1 LLDLVRVN
9 PGLAIVLALLGA
21 CALVLGL
28 LALIMARAGA
38 SLRPLAWLGGF
49 MALVIGPQ
57 LAGHTYNALALKEQE
72 APRSAALARM
82 TARPAAHT
90 DDARALFG
98 ADVDPALV
106 VDVRAAYGDVLRAA
120 ESAQFAALP
129 SGDSALLAR
138 FADASAAEQAWLEY
152 LRVSGL
158 SAQRGEGDSVRG
170 YAVTRLAGD
179 RAYVYQAGRMLGV
192 WTGKD
197 DAAIRARM
205 AAGGFDVPGNAPL
218 AAGTGTR
225 STLYA
230 GALPTP
236 LLFALAVPYLFVV
249 VLFYF
254 KGAAWAGTRPAK
266 PGTSPVAE
274 AELRARLQSLNDLDV
289 PFRIESGREPGTL
302 IASVRYGDAKWLD
315 LARARTLRRAFRVR
329 LTLDPSTNTVR
340 ATDFFTRF
348 DASVG
353 ADGVSAEWRAGLG
366 IVFFQVE
373 HERVLGL
380 QLDTHGRFTPN
391 LSYAY
396 SFDLRELK
404 EPLIAAVTRA
414 GWRYRPTIWE
424 GPRWLHWLTA

>member
-1 LLDLVRVN
+1 MLDLFRVN
-9 PGLAIVLALLGA
+9 PALAIVLALLGA
-21 CALVLGL
+21 CVFVLGL
-28 LALIMARAGA
+28 LALIMTRAGA

-49 MALVIGPQ
+49 MALVTAPQ
-57 LAGHTYNALALKEQE
+57 IAGHTFNALAITEQE
-72 APRSAALARM
+72 APRSAALARL
-82 TARPAAHT
+82 TEQPRTHT
-90 DDARALFG
+90 GDARALFG

-106 VDVRAAYGDVLRAA
+106 VDVRAAYGDVFRDA

-129 SGDSALLAR
+129 SGDSVLLAR
-138 FADASAAEQAWLEY
+138 FADASATEQAWLDY

-158 SAQRGEGDSVRG
+158 NGLRGEGDSARG
-170 YAVTRLAGD
+170 YAVTRLPGD
-179 RAYVYQAGRMLGV
+179 RAYVFQAGRMLGA

-205 AAGGFDVPGNAPL
+205 AAGGFHAPSNAPL
-218 AAGTGTR
+218 TGGTGTP
-225 STLYA
+225 SAVYA

-236 LLFALAVPYLFVV
+236 LLVALAVPYFVVV

-254 KGAAWAGTRPAK
+254 KGAAWAATRPAK

-274 AELRARLQSLNDLDV
+274 AELRTRLQSLNGLDV

-302 IASVRYGDAKWLD
+302 VASVRYGDAKWLD
-315 LARARTLRRAFRVR
+315 LARARALRRTFRV
-329 LTLDPSTNTVR
+329 TLSFDPATHTVR
-340 ATDFFTRF
+340 ASDSFTRF

-353 ADGVSAEWRAGLG
+353 FDGAQAEWKTGLG

-380 QLDTHGRFTPN
+380 QLDAHGRFTPN

-396 SFDLRELK
+396 SFDLKELK
-404 EPLIAAVTRA
+404 EPLMAAVTQA

-424 GPRWLHWLTA
+424 GPAWLRWLTA